1 MSVKCRRYKLLGDFE
16 KVCDFIADQYN
27 AADFNGY
34 LLQPFF
40 EYAHTHPAFN
50 HKLTHRFGIW
60 EDNAVIIAVACYEMN
75 VGECLLSAKKGY
87 EYLFNEML
95 LYAEKELSV
104 FENDKHILRVMTT
117 DKQNLDNILLRNGY
131 KIAYSEPITIFP
143 YKKGFVKKKL
153 PDGFS
158 IISLEDEND
167 FEKINACLFKGFDHG
182 PNPDNDFD
190 CRMLMQSAPRFR
202 KDLTTII
209 KAPNGEYACF
219 AGMWVERQ
227 NKYAYL
233 EPLATVPEY
242 RRIGLATI
250 ALTEAMRK
258 TIKDGAVYCFGG
270 VREFY
275 YIYGFDTVGYR
286 NMWEKLW

>member
-16 KVCDFIADQYN
+16 KVCCFLADQYN
-27 AADFNGY
+27 TVDFNGY
-34 LLQPFF
+34 LMQPFF

-50 HKLTHRFGIW
+50 HKPTHRFGIW
-60 EDNAVIIAVACYEMN
+60 EDNDTIIGVACYEMD

-95 LYAEKELSV
+95 LYAEKELSAL
-104 FENDKHILRVMTT
+104 DKGKHSLRIMTT
-117 DKQNLDNILLRNGY
+117 DRQNLDNILLSNGY
-131 KIAYSEPITIFP
+131 KKIHSEPITIFP
-143 YKKGFVKKKL
+143 YEKGFNEKKL

-158 IISLEDEND
+158 VISLDEEND
-167 FEKINACLFKGFDHG
+167 FKKINACLFKGFDHG
-182 PNPDNDFD
+182 PIPDDDID
-190 CRMLMQSAPRFR
+190 CRMLMQSSPRFR

-219 AGMWVERQ
+219 AGMWVEQQ

-242 RRIGLATI
+242 RRMGLAAI
-250 ALTEAMRK
+250 ALTEAMK
-258 TIKDGAVYCFGG
+258 KSIKDGAAYCFGG
-270 VREFY
+270 TGEFY
-275 YIYGFDTVGYR
+275 HIYGFDTVGYR
-286 NMWEKLW
+286 DIWERLW